1 MLERTLPELHPG
13 RLDPSP
19 RSSVRGYRPHQG
31 AGGKALRTAEALFP
45 FKQVTDRRPIY
56 SRKSLGLTTRLL
68 NRSGAPTKSKICLRS
83 SGINPK
89 TSSLCRLSELISQLQ
104 LQLTSSASQRKVYE
118 KIHFQKWR
126 DIPITV
132 PLRRKPKFRA

>member
-1 MLERTLPELHPG
+1 MTERMRPELYPA
-13 RLDPSP
+13 RLDPFP
-19 RSSVRGYRPHQG
+19 LSSVRDYRPHPDG
-31 AGGKALRTAEALFP
+31 EGKALRTAEALFP
-45 FKQVTDRRPIY
+45 FKQVTVRRPIY
-56 SRKSLGLTTRLL
+56 SRRLLGLTTRLL
-68 NRSGAPTKSKICLRS
+68 NRSGAPAKSKICLRS

-132 PLRRKPKFRA
+132 PLRR